1 MEINC
6 MLSHTGR
13 QGLRSSQHGKSPAM
27 RDLIGSFFSPKRSGT
42 WSHGIE
48 VLRSGGAY
56 LSQGTSYSYLRAR
69 TLLAGP
75 RLFSDEDFGFALTIC
90 KWEGFG
96 VAVQDLILILESDL
110 RPDLPADVDV
120 RAQGL
125 RKLYTDVLDTEEMP
139 EHRLET
145 GWADMIAEFDTRMPP
160 ILFAPPRTPDR
171 IATATADRLLAHA
184 PIEDSVREA
193 DREMVTN
200 NTAMRFIDFQS
211 KMRQRIDYPAFAA
224 ELSRRCLAKG

>member
-1 MEINC
+1 
-6 MLSHTGR
+6 
-13 QGLRSSQHGKSPAM
+13 M
-27 RDLIGSFFSPKRSGT
+27 RDLIGSFFSPKRGGT
-42 WSHGIE
+42 WAHTVE
-48 VLRSGGAY
+48 VLRSGGAF
-56 LSQGTSYSYLRAR
+56 LSQGSSYSYLRAR

-110 RPDLPADVDV
+110 RPGLPVDVDA
-120 RAQGL
+120 RIRGL
-125 RKLYTDVLDTEEMP
+125 RQLYVDVLDTEDMP

-145 GWADMIAEFDTRMPP
+145 GWTDLIAEFETRMPS
-160 ILFAPPRTPDR
+160 ILFAPPRAPDQ
-171 IATATADRLLAHA
+171 IATATAERLLAHA

-211 KMRQRIDYPAFAA
+211 KMRQRIDYLAFAE
-224 ELSRRCLAKG
+224 ELSRRCLAKA

>member
-1 MEINC
+1 
-6 MLSHTGR
+6 
-13 QGLRSSQHGKSPAM
+13 M
-27 RDLIGSFFSPKRSGT
+27 RDLIGAFFSPKRSGT
-42 WSHGIE
+42 WSHTVE

-56 LSQGTSYSYLRAR
+56 LSQGSSYSYLRAR

-75 RLFSDEDFGFALTIC
+75 KLFSDADFGFALTIC

-110 RPDLPADVDV
+110 RPGLPADVDA

-125 RKLYTDVLDTEEMP
+125 RRLYADVLAAEAVP
-139 EHRLET
+139 EHRRET
-145 GWADMIAEFDTRMPP
+145 GWVDLVAEFDARMPP

-171 IATATADRLLAHA
+171 IAVATANRLLAHA

-224 ELSRRCLAKG
+224 ELAQRCIPEG

>member
-1 MEINC
+1 
-6 MLSHTGR
+6 
-13 QGLRSSQHGKSPAM
+13 M
-27 RDLIGSFFSPKRSGT
+27 RDLIGSFLSARRGGT
-42 WSHGIE
+42 WPHTIE

-56 LSQGTSYSYLRAR
+56 LSQGASYSYLRAR

-110 RPDLPADVDV
+110 RADLPADVDA
-120 RAQGL
+120 RARGL
-125 RKLYTDVLDTEEMP
+125 RQLYVDVLEAEDMP
-139 EHRLET
+139 EHRQET
-145 GWADMIAEFDTRMPP
+145 GWADMIAEFESRMPA
-160 ILFAPPRTPDR
+160 ILFAPPRAPDR
-171 IATATADRLLAHA
+171 IATATAERLLAHA

-224 ELSRRCLAKG
+224 ELSRRCLARA